1 MNPAPSMIWKDVDD
15 FPNFPMALCRASKHP
30 LWDFQINDSER
41 YLPRSRRHNKAIRI
55 CKKCI
60 HAEACFLWGTENE
73 MQGVWG
79 GKVLIPNGRSYFR
92 CEVCGYAMIKSRF
105 QKPPRGFRNRYS
117 NTLCTICAKI

>member
-1 MNPAPSMIWKDVDD
+1 MGAIQSVIWGDLENFPD
-15 FPNFPMALCRASKHP
+15 FPKALCRASKRP

-55 CKKCI
+55 CKKCV
-60 HAEACFLWGTENE
+60 HADDCLLWGTKHE

-92 CEVCGYAMIKSRF
+92 CEKCGYAMVKSKF
-105 QKPPRGFRNRYS
+105 QKPPRGFRTRHS
-117 NTLCTICAKI
+117 NTLCVVCAKI